1 MPIEIRFAD
10 NRLGVV
16 LRTVGSVSSREFIDT
31 HVAFFHENKRAL
43 ATIRYWYS
51 DFSDADA
58 FDVTSND
65 FRRLADACMD
75 LARVNTTVIV
85 AICAPQML
93 EFGLSRMWQVFTD
106 QTGWITQV
114 FSEEDGAKAWLCKTL
129 HEDLTFE

>member
-58 FDVTSND
+58 FDVTSERSSASR
-65 FRRLADACMD
+65 RRLYGFGACEYD
-75 LARVNTTVIV
+75 RDRSNLCTANVRIRSFKNV
-85 AICAPQML
+85 A
-93 EFGLSRMWQVFTD
+93 GLHGSDRLD
-106 QTGWITQV
+106 NSG
-114 FSEEDGAKAWLCKTL
+114 L
-129 HEDLTFE
+129 